1 MNVTEAVSTR
11 RAVKRFDP
19 EHCMPEDTFRQ
30 LMEHAI
36 QAPTAF
42 NIQNWRFVRVT
53 DLAQRQAIRAVAWD
67 QAQVTEASE
76 LLVLC
81 FDNKA
86 WDREPG
92 RYWCNA
98 PQEVQDFL
106 VPAIADYYRGKPQIE
121 RDEGMR
127 SCGLV
132 AQNLMLVAQQLG
144 YESCP
149 MDGFDYAKVG
159 EIIGGS
165 QREDDLDRLLARIH
179 EEAPPVKASIF
190 GEEEDDQE
198 EEARQVVDDRRAEP
212 LLLDQPV
219 QNLDHRPHVLGP
231 EAVFAVPVL
240 VDRRGGLRSSPRFS
254 LRLFS

>member
-1 MNVTEAVSTR
+1 MNVSEAVSTR

-19 EHCMPEDTFRQ
+19 EHCMPEETFRQ

-53 DLAQRQAIRAVAWD
+53 DHAQRQAIRAVAWD

-86 WDREPG
+86 WDRKPE

-106 VPAIADYYRGKPQIE
+106 LPALDEYYRDKPDIE

-127 SCGLV
+127 SCGL
-132 AQNLMLVAQQLG
+132 AGMTIMLLAREHG
-144 YESCP
+144 YDSCP
-149 MDGFDYAKVG
+149 MDGFDY
-159 EIIGGS
+159 
-165 QREDDLDRLLARIH
+165 
-179 EEAPPVKASIF
+179 
-190 GEEEDDQE
+190 
-198 EEARQVVDDRRAEP
+198 
-212 LLLDQPV
+212 
-219 QNLDHRPHVLGP
+219 
-231 EAVFAVPVL
+231 EAVGRIIDLPDDHAIAFMIA
-240 VDRRGGLRSSPRFS
+240 
-254 LRLFS
+254 